1 MQHFQDNKK
10 NQNQNAAL
18 TPGAHILLSYISRV
32 FQKWSK
38 ESCRRKLD
46 CATATVVSR
55 EPRQL
60 RNKFILS
67 QT

>member
-1 MQHFQDNKK
+1 MQHFQSNKENP
-10 NQNQNAAL
+10 NQTQPLPQELTIYVYIFSVFFRNAL
-18 TPGAHILLSYISRV
+18 NG
-32 FQKWSK
+32 
-38 ESCRRKLD
+38 SCRRKLNYV
-46 CATATVVSR
+46 TATVISG